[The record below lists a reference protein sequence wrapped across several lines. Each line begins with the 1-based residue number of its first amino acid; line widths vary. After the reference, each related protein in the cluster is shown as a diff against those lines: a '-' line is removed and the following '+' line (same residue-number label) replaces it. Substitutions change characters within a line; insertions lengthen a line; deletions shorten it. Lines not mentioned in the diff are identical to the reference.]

1 MADEQYLTVICAVIN
16 GRVELGIGKVKL
28 LYIALITSRMLNK
41 WECCHIKHSVRI
53 TVTVPL
59 RNV

>member
-28 LYIALITSRMLNK
+28 LNK